1 VSDLVDWGL
10 ARRIAGI
17 GIDDRPGEMPGGV
30 DLASSGTRSAAAVLD
45 YTGLSIGEPLP
56 EAEWVTRAEWAD
68 VNLRSMSELL
78 EPVGARIGDFS
89 GPGGGSLAPITRRVL
104 AVEIGALIG
113 FASRHVLG
121 QYEFPLL
128 GADRSPRLLFLGENL
143 GNATGQLG
151 GRADQVL
158 DWVALHEV
166 THAVHFASAPWL
178 RGHIGDL
185 ARTLLAESPARIP
198 VGEVLAR
205 ARGFSSADP
214 RRTLAELRA
223 SDPISLLAPAESLA
237 AINAIQAAMA
247 SIEGYAEHV
256 MDAAA
261 GDLGPAVGTLR
272 AGIERRR
279 ENRSPIARLL
289 SWLFGFELKL
299 RQYRDGK
306 RFCDA
311 VVDAAGIEALNRAWA
326 GPAALPELAELGAPS
341 AWIERVAAAPSAA

>member
-1 VSDLVDWGL
+1 MNELVDWEL
-10 ARRIAGI
+10 ARRIAGT
-17 GIDDRPGEMPGGV
+17 GIADRPAEMPGGV
-30 DLASSGTRSAAAVLD
+30 DLASAGTRSAGAVLA

-56 EAEWVTRAEWAD
+56 EAEWVTRTDWAEL
-68 VNLRSMSELL
+68 NLRSMRELL
-78 EPVGARIGDFS
+78 EPVGARIGDLSRF
-89 GPGGGSLAPITRRVL
+89 GGGTLEAITRRVL

-113 FASRHVLG
+113 FGSRHVLG

-128 GADRSPRLLFLGENL
+128 GGDRPPRLLFVGENL
-143 GNATGQLG
+143 GNATSQLG
-151 GRADQVL
+151 GRGDQVL

-178 RGHIGDL
+178 RGYVGDL
-185 ARTLLAESPARIP
+185 ARTLLAESPVRVP
-198 VGEVLAR
+198 VGEILAR
-205 ARGFSSADP
+205 ARRLSSTDP
-214 RRTLAELRA
+214 RRTLADLRA
-223 SDPISLLAPAESLA
+223 SDPVSLLAPAESLA
-237 AINAIQAAMA
+237 TISAMQAAMA

-261 GDLGPAVGTLR
+261 ADLGPAVETLR

-299 RQYRDGK
+299 RQYKDGK

-311 VVDAAGIEALNRAWA
+311 VVDAAGIEALNRAWS
-326 GPAALPELAELGAPS
+326 GPAALPELAELAAPG
-341 AWIERVAAAPSAA
+341 AWIERVASTPSAA